1 MAPSTRTK
9 TTTAI
14 QKMNLKRFAWSSAMG
29 PAVPNV
35 DWALSGVHAARRA
48 NAIGASSSRVGRREM
63 EGLETRCIWER

>member
-1 MAPSTRTK
+1 
-9 TTTAI
+9 
-14 QKMNLKRFAWSSAMG
+14 MG

-63 EGLETRCIWER
+63 EGLETRCIGSGDVVSGC